1 MTSGGVPAIDFGGI
15 NKFSQNQPA
24 SFRDAMAAIPGS
36 GADWNPRTR
45 EGSGSPGACSVST
58 KCYLPNVLVEQ
69 WIMPRLNALD
79 NLRVFL
85 RTAVTGTTRDAVTG
99 AVTSV
104 TAVQRTPR
112 DAASEWTQRLSDE
125 LPDWYDPKPSHMF
138 TKQTIV
144 LRGSVFVEATEL
156 GDVLAT
162 SGLPFLQGI
171 ETPHE
176 NSTRVLDVNCGQ
188 AATLTFYA
196 ARVARG
202 DPMPPPAPSHGSSEG
217 KPWKVNLTGS
227 DFRHTWSWRRAFCA
241 SNRSLDAVNVGDI
254 TQQNLG
260 NDLDTAYLLVSI
272 ADARAQ
278 ALSAEGWRG
287 GVNLTALRMLE
298 ERAYGWLSLLQTSA
312 YAIDEEEGRAPGSA
326 GAWGGRIALNR
337 TTSGT
342 QHGLSKMVY
351 WRDTRRAV
359 GVGGFKLLHEQ
370 LRDNPNPQLGTQFAD
385 AVALGEYNDD
395 THHLRNAS
403 QPGYATMCD
412 YPAYMSGAGE
422 GAKPYYIPLRA
433 LMVGSAQPSCWKV
446 AELSCKLE
454 HAPAPVRV
462 DHRRSGRWHGGSDG
476 AERLE
481 RHCAGAR
488 PCCRGTVVSELHPCG
503 ATAELD
509 RFAAASPNQ
518 CGYDMRSGEVHRRGP
533 RRCQ

>member
-1 MTSGGVPAIDFGGI
+1 M
-15 NKFSQNQPA
+15 
-24 SFRDAMAAIPGS
+24 
-36 GADWNPRTR
+36 
-45 EGSGSPGACSVST
+45 
-58 KCYLPNVLVEQ
+58 
-69 WIMPRLNALD
+69 
-79 NLRVFL
+79 
-85 RTAVTGTTRDAVTG
+85 TG

-298 ERAYGWLSLLQTSA
+298 ERAYGWLSCCRLPRTRSTRR
-312 YAIDEEEGRAPGSA
+312 RACSERRGM
-326 GAWGGRIALNR
+326 GGRIALNH

-342 QHGLSKMVY
+342 QRGLSKMVY
-351 WRDTRRAV
+351 WRDYADRWVR
-359 GVGGFKLLHEQ
+359 GFKLASSCVTIKPAARH
-370 LRDNPNPQLGTQFAD
+370 
-385 AVALGEYNDD
+385 AV
-395 THHLRNAS
+395 
-403 QPGYATMCD
+403 C
-412 YPAYMSGAGE
+412 
-422 GAKPYYIPLRA
+422 
-433 LMVGSAQPSCWKV
+433 
-446 AELSCKLE
+446 
-454 HAPAPVRV
+454 
-462 DHRRSGRWHGGSDG
+462 
-476 AERLE
+476 
-481 RHCAGAR
+481 
-488 PCCRGTVVSELHPCG
+488 
-503 ATAELD
+503 
-509 RFAAASPNQ
+509 
-518 CGYDMRSGEVHRRGP
+518 RRG
-533 RRCQ
+533 RAR